1 MFEYHRYVRTL
12 GIVFLIFWTALAIQ
26 PLNRQDW
33 ILENLLMI
41 PVTGMVV
48 WGYRNHLFT
57 RLGFTLIFLFC
68 ILHGI
73 GAHYTYSQVPYD
85 VWWTSWF
92 GHPFNDY
99 FGWERNHFDRLVH
112 FSYGL
117 LIAYPIRELF
127 LRVAK
132 VRGFW
137 GYFLPLDVTL
147 STSGFY
153 ELVEWVVVEVLGGE
167 AGMEYLGS
175 QGDIWDAQ
183 KDMALASTGALIA
196 ILITAVINIRCQRD
210 FTHEWLESLE
220 VDPNEPDHL

>member
-12 GIVFLIFWTALAIQ
+12 GVLFLLAWIVLAIQ

-41 PVTGMVV
+41 PVMGLVL
-48 WGYRNHLFT
+48 WGYRHHLFT
-57 RLGFTLIFLFC
+57 RLSFTLVWIFCL
-68 ILHGI
+68 LHGI

-85 VWWTSWF
+85 AWWTSLF

-153 ELVEWVVVEVLGGE
+153 ELIEWAVVEMLGGDKGPE
-167 AGMEYLGS
+167 WLGS

-196 ILITAVINIRCQRD
+196 ILLTAAINIRYQRD
-210 FTHEWLESLE
+210 FTREWLESLE